1 MSPSSSKRF
10 PDTLAGMTWRF
21 LTAALLVGAC
31 GGGGSGAAEVTD
43 GKDGAGGEEA
53 AAGEGTEEAGGEGSG
68 GEAGAADGN
77 FAITAAAQGAVAVGT
92 AGRAEVT
99 LEGRNGYHVNQEYPI
114 QLTLRPP
121 AGVEVAKTTLAR
133 EDATT
138 FEEARAVF
146 PVAFTPRA
154 AGHHELTGELSFSVC
169 NPQNCLME
177 RRPVTIAVDAP

>member
-1 MSPSSSKRF
+1 
-10 PDTLAGMTWRF
+10 MTE
-21 LTAALLVGAC
+21 TEPTSDGTSGGEGDGEGASA
-31 GGGGSGAAEVTD
+31 GGGG
-43 GKDGAGGEEA
+43 AGTA
-53 AAGEGTEEAGGEGSG
+53 
-68 GEAGAADGN
+68 AADGN
-77 FAITAAAQGAVAVGT
+77 FAITAAPQGAVAVGA

-133 EDATT
+133 EDAST

-146 PVAFTPRA
+146 PVTFTPRES
-154 AGHHELTGELSFSVC
+154 GHKEFSGELSFSVC

-177 RRPVTIAVDAP
+177 RRPVTFSVDVP